1 MMMSKE
7 NIDLYIDPRVEV
19 VLKTIAYT
27 NKMNEK
33 LSLKKQKYYQ
43 RKFWNKMKTLGND
56 KNNLYNINN
65 QVEEYFGWY
74 YIHMIKNRYDYG
86 VEKSYL
92 KEIIDLFYKLVNFY
106 SIKYPLDNKGVVVN
120 KEIFDFL
127 TSREKKLL
135 MPKFRNNAVIHIND
149 DTKLVFDL
157 KNDSQIGYVKVVGK
171 DIDTSIFYNID
182 ERRYLFLDEAIEMMI
197 DKKIVSSNNHDVKN
211 RLKELDYFDNANY
224 SRDMLLYLVGKKLFY
239 NGGNKRNASFYR
251 TLILYGDFIM
261 DDDIVF
267 DFIRETAPYLSI
279 DTLNNMK
286 AICDKLDWKAEDYI
300 YIDEVLLEKE
310 RKELGK
316 RLVRD
321 LKVIRDRKLENNS

>member
-65 QVEEYFGWY
+65 QIEEYFGWY
-74 YIHMIKNRYDYG
+74 YIHMIKNRYDYE

-127 TSREKKLL
+127 TDREKKLL
-135 MPKFRNNAVIHIND
+135 TPKFRNNAVIHIND

-171 DIDTSIFYNID
+171 GIDTSIFYNVD

-239 NGGNKRNASFYR
+239 NGGNKRDASFYR

-261 DDDIVF
+261 DDDIIS
-267 DFIRETAPYLSI
+267 DFIREAAPYLSI
-279 DTLNNMK
+279 DILNNMK
-286 AICDKLDWKAEDYI
+286 VLYDRLDWKTKEC
-300 YIDEVLLEKE
+300 IDNVIIEKE
-310 RKELGK
+310 RNELGK

>member
-7 NIDLYIDPRVEV
+7 NIDLYIDSRVEV

-56 KNNLYNINN
+56 KNNLYNIDN
-65 QVEEYFGWY
+65 QIEEYFGWY
-74 YIHMIKNRYDYG
+74 YIHMIKNRYDYE

-106 SIKYPLDNKGVVVN
+106 SIKYPLDNKGVVID
-120 KEIFDFL
+120 KDIFAFL
-127 TSREKKLL
+127 TDREKKLL
-135 MPKFRNNAVIHIND
+135 TPKFRNNAVIHIND

-239 NGGNKRNASFYR
+239 NGGNKRDASFYR

-261 DDDIVF
+261 DDDIIS
-267 DFIRETAPYLSI
+267 DFIREAAPYLSTDI
-279 DTLNNMK
+279 LNNMK
-286 AICDKLDWKAEDYI
+286 VLYDRLDWKTKEC
-300 YIDEVLLEKE
+300 IDKAL
-310 RKELGK
+310 
-316 RLVRD
+316 
-321 LKVIRDRKLENNS
+321 

>member
-127 TSREKKLL
+127 TDREKKLL
-135 MPKFRNNAVIHIND
+135 IPKFRNNAVIHIND

-171 DIDTSIFYNID
+171 DIDTSIFYNKD

-239 NGGNKRNASFYR
+239 NGGNKRDASFYR

-261 DDDIVF
+261 DDDIIS
-267 DFIRETAPYLSI
+267 DFIRETASYLSI
-279 DTLNNMK
+279 DILNNMK
-286 AICDKLDWKAEDYI
+286 VLYDRLDWKTKEC
-300 YIDEVLLEKE
+300 IDKALLEKE

>member
-56 KNNLYNINN
+56 KNNLYNIDN
-65 QVEEYFGWY
+65 QIEEYFGWY
-74 YIHMIKNRYDYG
+74 YIHMIKNRYNYED
-86 VEKSYL
+86 EKSYL

-127 TSREKKLL
+127 TDREKKLL
-135 MPKFRNNAVIHIND
+135 IPKFRNNAVIHIND

-171 DIDTSIFYNID
+171 DIDTSIFYNKD

-239 NGGNKRNASFYR
+239 NGGNKRDASFYR

-261 DDDIVF
+261 DDDIIS
-267 DFIRETAPYLSI
+267 DFIRETASYLSI
-279 DTLNNMK
+279 DILNNMK
-286 AICDKLDWKAEDYI
+286 VLYDRLDWKTKEC
-300 YIDEVLLEKE
+300 IDKALLEKE

>member
-56 KNNLYNINN
+56 KNNLYNIDN
-65 QVEEYFGWY
+65 QIEEYFGWY

-92 KEIIDLFYKLVNFY
+92 KEIIDLFYKLVDFY
-106 SIKYPLDNKGVVVN
+106 SIKYPLDNKGVVID
-120 KEIFDFL
+120 KDIFDFL
-127 TSREKKLL
+127 TDSEKKLL
-135 MPKFRNNAVIHIND
+135 TPKFRNNAVIHIND

-171 DIDTSIFYNID
+171 GIDTSIFYNVD

-239 NGGNKRNASFYR
+239 NGGNKRDASFYR

-261 DDDIVF
+261 DDDIIS
-267 DFIRETAPYLSI
+267 DFIRETASYLSI
-279 DTLNNMK
+279 DILNNMK
-286 AICDKLDWKAEDYI
+286 VLYDRLDWKTKEC
-300 YIDEVLLEKE
+300 IDKALLEKE
-310 RKELGK
+310 RKKLGK

>member
-127 TSREKKLL
+127 TDREKKLL
-135 MPKFRNNAVIHIND
+135 IPKFRNNAVIHIND

-171 DIDTSIFYNID
+171 DIDTSIFYNKD

-239 NGGNKRNASFYR
+239 NGGNKRDASFYR

-261 DDDIVF
+261 DDDIIS
-267 DFIRETAPYLSI
+267 DFIRETASYLSI
-279 DTLNNMK
+279 DILNNMK
-286 AICDKLDWKAEDYI
+286 VLYDRLDWKTKEC
-300 YIDEVLLEKE
+300 IDKALLEKE

-321 LKVIRDRKLENNS
+321 LKVIRDRKLENK

>member
-56 KNNLYNINN
+56 KNNLYNIDN
-65 QVEEYFGWY
+65 QIEEYFGWY
-74 YIHMIKNRYDYG
+74 YIHMIKNRYDYE

-127 TSREKKLL
+127 TDREKKLL
-135 MPKFRNNAVIHIND
+135 IPKFRNNAVIHIND

-171 DIDTSIFYNID
+171 DIDTSIFYNKD

-239 NGGNKRNASFYR
+239 NGGNKRDASFYR

-261 DDDIVF
+261 DDDIIS
-267 DFIRETAPYLSI
+267 DFIRETASYLSI
-279 DTLNNMK
+279 DILNNMK
-286 AICDKLDWKAEDYI
+286 VLYDRLDWKTKEC
-300 YIDEVLLEKE
+300 IDKALLEKE

>member
-74 YIHMIKNRYDYG
+74 YIHMIKNRYDYE

-127 TSREKKLL
+127 TDREKKLL
-135 MPKFRNNAVIHIND
+135 IPKFRNNAVIHIND

-171 DIDTSIFYNID
+171 DIDTSIFYNKD

-239 NGGNKRNASFYR
+239 NGSNKRDASFYR

-261 DDDIVF
+261 DDDIIS
-267 DFIRETAPYLSI
+267 DFIREAASYLSI
-279 DTLNNMK
+279 DILNNMK
-286 AICDKLDWKAEDYI
+286 VLYDRLDWKTKEC
-300 YIDEVLLEKE
+300 IDNVIIEKE
-310 RKELGK
+310 RNELGK